1 MGCKAFMITPTYS
14 GNRQQKVPRLETAG
28 GFSVCKKSARRGAH
42 ESEQIAMGT
51 GAGQIQNQL
60 RAVDLVDQQ
69 PVRCDMTFPTAAVIT
84 DELMVAVLGRQFF
97 TGGKFFDH
105 VGQEC
110 QIIAAFLD
118 TL

>member
-51 GAGQIQNQL
+51 GAGQIQ
-60 RAVDLVDQQ
+60 DQ
-69 PVRCDMTFPTAAVIT
+69 RSSF
-84 DELMVAVLGRQFF
+84 
-97 TGGKFFDH
+97 
-105 VGQEC
+105 
-110 QIIAAFLD
+110 IISS
-118 TL
+118 TSV